1 MGIVDNDE
9 FEKIVE
15 DAFESNDRVHIFSEK
30 YSSRKEKLLRG
41 CNMKRNIKDVW
52 KKALIYAACG
62 VGVIGAAG
70 GTAYAINNPSANVA
84 SMYNSNYS
92 HAEEGYTE
100 TYEKEG
106 NTYQADIPRTD
117 VYEYDG
123 VVAAKYLNDHVY
135 DEPVVLEA
143 NGYTFTLLS
152 LIKDSGSAIAYYKIE
167 NPDGVDIFAQHD
179 SNLVVGKGYR
189 VDVSKSSIYWYIMGT
204 TGKKYMD
211 TEKSI
216 DTCVYMTEYM
226 PLVGT
231 EPYTIE
237 LDAYKGPMESNI
249 PSKVS
254 NVKEINGVTE
264 IASVEGVKDGEAYV
278 RMSPISIST
287 YTEKVTNGSTDPY
300 SIKSLSVI
308 YKDGSI
314 YEVSKREVVEN
325 NFYACGMG
333 SETCFILNRIVD
345 IENVESIEINGE
357 YYTVQN

>member
-1 MGIVDNDE
+1 
-9 FEKIVE
+9 
-15 DAFESNDRVHIFSEK
+15 
-30 YSSRKEKLLRG
+30 
-41 CNMKRNIKDVW
+41 
-52 KKALIYAACG
+52 
-62 VGVIGAAG
+62 
-70 GTAYAINNPSANVA
+70 
-84 SMYNSNYS
+84 MYNSNYS

-211 TEKSI
+211 TEKST

-237 LDAYKGPMESNI
+237 LDAYKVPMESNI